1 MDNQYYIVR
10 GDRSGVFFG
19 QVTAQKGQEVELRN
33 VRKLWYWDGACAVK
47 QLAVDGVTAPA
58 NCKFTVVVP
67 EMTITDAI
75 QIVPCSER
83 AVKALS
89 GVRVMETVSAAARF
103 AQAAPGDGSGYGYG
117 DGSGDGSGYGSG
129 DGSGLGSGD
138 GSGYGSGLGSGLG
151 SSYVIRRF
159 CGEDVY
165 MIDGIPTMLGIL
177 HGNIARGRILR
188 KDLTTKT
195 CYVVKQGEV
204 YAHGET
210 LRAAMEALRD
220 KLLEG
225 MPLEER
231 IEEFVKAHEWGK
243 AYQSAD
249 YYDWHRK
256 LTGSCE
262 MGRSE
267 FAAAHGYKLTAD
279 ELLTVEEFIDL
290 TEGSYGGDIIRRLRE
305 AYNKK
310 GGEAT

>member
-1 MDNQYYIVR
+1 MEVLKEAA
-10 GDRSGVFFG
+10 DRF
-19 QVTAQKGQEVELRN
+19 A
-33 VRKLWYWDGACAVK
+33 D
-47 QLAVDGVTAPA
+47 PA
-58 NCKFTVVVP
+58 NRCGSYCG
-67 EMTITDAI
+67 DG
-75 QIVPCSER
+75 S
-83 AVKALS
+83 
-89 GVRVMETVSAAARF
+89 
-103 AQAAPGDGSGYGYG
+103 GDGSGYGYG
-117 DGSGDGSGYGSG
+117 DGSGDGYGYGYGDGSDCGSDCG
-129 DGSGLGSGD
+129 DGSGNGSGYGYGD
-138 GSGYGSGLGSGLG
+138 GSGYGYGYGYGSGCHYSPDSG
-151 SSYVIRRF
+151 YGRGYS
-159 CGEDVY
+159 
-165 MIDGIPTMLGIL
+165 DGILSLCGQRVYQIDDVPTLIDHV
-177 HGNIARGRILR
+177 HGGVAMGRILR
-188 KDLTTKT
+188 EDLTTER
-195 CYVVKQGEV
+195 CYIVKQGSLF
-204 YAHGET
+204 AHGET

-243 AYQSAD
+243 AYPSAD
-249 YYDWHRK
+249 YYGWHHK

>member
-1 MDNQYYIVR
+1 
-10 GDRSGVFFG
+10 
-19 QVTAQKGQEVELRN
+19 
-33 VRKLWYWDGACAVK
+33 
-47 QLAVDGVTAPA
+47 
-58 NCKFTVVVP
+58 
-67 EMTITDAI
+67 
-75 QIVPCSER
+75 
-83 AVKALS
+83 
-89 GVRVMETVSAAARF
+89 METVSAAARF
-103 AQAAPGDGSGYGYG
+103 AQAAPGDGPGYCYGYG
-117 DGSGDGSGYGSG
+117 DGDGDGSGYGY
-129 DGSGLGSGD
+129 
-138 GSGYGSGLGSGLG
+138 GSGYGVRS
-151 SSYVIRRF
+151 F

-165 MIDGIPTMLGIL
+165 MIDGIPTMLGII
-177 HGNIARGRILR
+177 HGNIARGRVLR

-195 CYVVKQGEV
+195 CYVAKQGGV

-243 AYQSAD
+243 AYPSAD
-249 YYDWHRK
+249 YYGWHHK

-290 TEGSYGGDIIRRLRE
+290 TKGSYGGDIIRRLQE
-305 AYNKK
+305 AYNK
-310 GGEAT
+310 EET

>member
-1 MDNQYYIVR
+1 
-10 GDRSGVFFG
+10 
-19 QVTAQKGQEVELRN
+19 
-33 VRKLWYWDGACAVK
+33 
-47 QLAVDGVTAPA
+47 
-58 NCKFTVVVP
+58 
-67 EMTITDAI
+67 
-75 QIVPCSER
+75 
-83 AVKALS
+83 
-89 GVRVMETVSAAARF
+89 METVSGAARF
-103 AQAAPGDGSGYGYG
+103 AQAAPVDGSDSGDGFGYGFGDGCGSGFGDGCGSGSGSGYGCG
-117 DGSGDGSGYGSG
+117 SDSGDGCGSGFGDGCGSGFGYGGMSMAIGYGFG
-129 DGSGLGSGD
+129 DGIL
-138 GSGYGSGLGSGLG
+138 
-151 SSYVIRRF
+151 RF
-159 CGEDVY
+159 CSEDIY
-165 MIDGIPTMLGIL
+165 MIDGIPTMLGII
-177 HGNIARGRILR
+177 HGNIARGRILLE
-188 KDLTTKT
+188 DLTTKT
-195 CYVVKQGEV
+195 CYVVKQGGV

-290 TEGSYGGDIIRRLRE
+290 TKGSYGGDIIRRLRE

-310 GGEAT
+310 EGETT

>member
-1 MDNQYYIVR
+1 
-10 GDRSGVFFG
+10 
-19 QVTAQKGQEVELRN
+19 
-33 VRKLWYWDGACAVK
+33 
-47 QLAVDGVTAPA
+47 
-58 NCKFTVVVP
+58 
-67 EMTITDAI
+67 
-75 QIVPCSER
+75 
-83 AVKALS
+83 
-89 GVRVMETVSAAARF
+89 METVSAAARF
-103 AQAAPGDGSGYGYG
+103 TQAAPVDGSGYGDGYGSGDGSGYGYG
-117 DGSGDGSGYGSG
+117 DGDGYGYGYGSVDG
-129 DGSGLGSGD
+129 DG
-138 GSGYGSGLGSGLG
+138 
-151 SSYVIRRF
+151 IRRF

-165 MIDGIPTMLGIL
+165 MIDGIPTMLGIV
-177 HGNIARGRILR
+177 HGNIARGRVLLE
-188 KDLTTKT
+188 DLTTKP
-195 CYVVKQGEV
+195 CYVVKQGGV

-231 IEEFVKAHEWGK
+231 IEEFVKSHEWGK

-310 GGEAT
+310 GGGAT